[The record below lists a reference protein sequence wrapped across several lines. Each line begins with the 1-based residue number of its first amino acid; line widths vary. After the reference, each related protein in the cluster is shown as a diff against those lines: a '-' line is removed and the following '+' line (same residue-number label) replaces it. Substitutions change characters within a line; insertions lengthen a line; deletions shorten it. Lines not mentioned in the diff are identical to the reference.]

1 MPVFTAFLLFIAAAS
16 AAFAV
21 MQLAQELRLRKA
33 VAPTPAKAAALANV
47 IGTPR
52 LLRDMR
58 LSEHAR
64 IDGILS
70 RIPFMR
76 QFQVLLRQSGVVA
89 RVDQYLMGCLTL
101 ALVTVAAALMLGSAF
116 FGALLLGAL
125 AGFVPVLGL
134 HVKKLKRLKRIDQQ
148 LPDFLDT
155 VARAMQ
161 AGNAFSGAMASVAK
175 ESPEPIGSEFRLV
188 SEEINF
194 GSSVREGL
202 AALAERVASEDVRT
216 FVVAVQVHHQTG
228 GSLTTLLLKLAT
240 LIRDRQRLR
249 KLGHVLSAEG
259 RLSAWILTILPFAT
273 ALIMYAINKDFIAI
287 LWSTPIGLSL
297 IQGGAILMVIGVV
310 WMWRIIQFRI

>member
-21 MQLAQELRLRKA
+21 MQLALELRLRKA
-33 VAPTPAKAAALANV
+33 VAPTAVKAAVLANV

-297 IQGGAILMVIGVV
+297 IQGGAVLMVIGVV

>member
-33 VAPTPAKAAALANV
+33 VAPTAAKAAVLANV

-297 IQGGAILMVIGVV
+297 IQGGAVLMVIGVV